1 MGQFN
6 IIGNYNFGHTFYVQP
21 YKFGHHG
28 TFFFLIFCF
37 PLFYNFGHTF
47 DVQPYKFGHHETF
60 LFLFF
65 NLLFS
70 TFRIIFTS
78 RALLNYSLTF
88 FFFFFLFF
96 FFFFF

>member
-1 MGQFN
+1 MGQSN
-6 IIGNYNFGHTFYVQP
+6 IIRN
-21 YKFGHHG
+21 
-28 TFFFLIFCF
+28 
-37 PLFYNFGHTF
+37 YNFGHTF

-88 FFFFFLFF
+88 KKNYFYYIFLPRFT
-96 FFFFF
+96 